1 MSGAINYRLMRK
13 VKQIVDAEVS
23 KEIVDL
29 NNVNEVDL
37 TRTYE
42 LAMNMSR
49 EELVVFV
56 TAAVQKFPF
65 ETYRTLA
72 LHAQRGENDQ

>member
-1 MSGAINYRLMRK
+1 MSGAINYRLMKFKNR
-13 VKQIVDAEVS
+13 VIDADVS

-29 NNVNEVDL
+29 EHINDVDL

-42 LAMNMSR
+42 MAKAMSK
-49 EELVVFV
+49 EELIVIVA
-56 TAAVQKFPF
+56 AAVEKYPF

-72 LHAQRGENDQ
+72 LHAQREKE